1 MRNLNAEDILN
12 VWEQGL
18 NRSLLQRMLIIL
30 VAAFPEMSPDAIAE
44 LSIGSRDACLLVVRE
59 RLFGSRLI
67 NNAVCPHCAGRIE
80 WEQEVSDIVVET
92 AVSPTAHQFSLEKDN
107 YRLCFRLPNSVDM
120 AGLEGNGNPAAVALK
135 LLLKRCILSAEHAG
149 AFCDIEQ
156 LPESVIQ
163 ALNQR
168 IEELD
173 PQAEVR
179 INLTCP
185 VCSHRWEIFFDIA
198 SFLWSEINEWAERQL
213 QTVHKLARAYGWTE
227 REILNLSP
235 VRRQLYLG
243 MAGS

>member
-1 MRNLNAEDILN
+1 MRNLNAVDVLN

-18 NRSLLQRMLIIL
+18 NRSLLQRTLMLL
-30 VAAFPEMSPDAIAE
+30 VAAFPEMGPESIAD
-44 LSIGSRDACLLVVRE
+44 LSIGTRDACLLLVRE
-59 RLFGSRLI
+59 RLFGSRLV
-67 NNAVCPHCAGRIE
+67 NNAVCPECAMRIE
-80 WEQEVSDIVVET
+80 WEQDISDIVVKT
-92 AVSPTAHQFSLEKDN
+92 PDCQIAHQFKLETDD
-107 YRLCFRLPNSVDM
+107 YHLCFRLPNSIDM
-120 AGLEGNGNPAAVALK
+120 AELEGYGNAAVALQQ
-135 LLLKRCILSAEHAG
+135 LLRRCILSAEYAG
-149 AFCDIEQ
+149 VFCDIEQ

-179 INLTCP
+179 INLNCP
-185 VCSHRWEIFFDIA
+185 ECSHRCEVFFDIA
-198 SFLWSEINEWAERQL
+198 SFLWAEINEWAERML

-243 MAGS
+243 MVGT

>member
-1 MRNLNAEDILN
+1 MRNLNAADMLN

-18 NRSLLQRMLIIL
+18 NRSLLQRSLILL
-30 VAAFPEMSPDAIAE
+30 VAAFPEMSPDTIAE
-44 LSIGSRDACLLVVRE
+44 LSIGTRDACLLFVRE
-59 RLFGSRLI
+59 RLFGSRLV
-67 NNAVCPHCAGRIE
+67 NNAVCPQCKGRIE
-80 WEQEVSDIVVET
+80 WEQEISDIVVET
-92 AVSPTAHQFSLEKDN
+92 TDYPTAQPFTLERED
-107 YRLCFRLPNSVDM
+107 YHLCFRLPNSIDM
-120 AGLEGNGNPAAVALK
+120 AELEGSSTAAVALQQ
-135 LLLKRCILSAEHAG
+135 LLKRCILSAEKAG

-163 ALNQR
+163 ALNQS

-185 VCSHRWEIFFDIA
+185 ECSHRWEVFFDIA
-198 SFLWSEINEWAERQL
+198 SFLWMEVNEWAERQL

-243 MAGS
+243 MIES